1 MNKQIRYDINGLKAI
16 AILAIV
22 FYHLFDL
29 LNSSYFTNTTLFS
42 GGFLGVDVFFVIS
55 GFLITQSIFK
65 SLDSNSFSV
74 LDFYKK
80 RALRII
86 PPLLVL
92 CVFCL
97 FIGYFL
103 LFPEVY
109 LELAREVA
117 NVLVATGNFRF
128 ANSGGYFSLESS
140 DKLLLHSWYL
150 CITIQF
156 YLLYPLIIKGFYKAF
171 GLKWIKLSLLVL
183 FVVLLIVSTVVS
195 LGGKGYLLTQC
206 RIFELFLGAVVY
218 CYQDKLNTFATNN
231 KLSNLDLQVLGIITI
246 LSSIFTVSLE
256 NGIWLVT
263 TSALT
268 ILGTALVLIANKQN
282 ILLNNK
288 LFNIIGKSSYSLY
301 LWHWPLIIFIMR
313 MDFELD
319 FVHCLILSLVIFTFT
334 YISYN
339 FVEKKKQNN
348 YITLA
353 LYLFCI
359 ATYLLIKANNG
370 NNYLT
375 QFMVKEASRTVN
387 DKTKLSKEYTP
398 SIAFEENGSPVFH
411 YGLQSKTPNIF
422 LIGDSHADQFTY
434 FFKNIFKEPTY
445 VLAWH
450 ANMAYG
456 KNMLSLKQTVLTT
469 AKDKHT
475 YHDLYLK
482 VLNTLKPN
490 DIVILSNRW
499 DVHFKYYILE
509 KHLANTNENYKD
521 YLKLMIDDLD
531 EEISKRHN
539 LHFYIIGEGII
550 TSAQIVNCLKT
561 DLSKS
566 FLSFMLSK
574 EKCASTGNFLGEK
587 YELTNDALKTYA
599 TKHKNVTFIDRNI
612 PITIKKGLYRTFDD
626 NGLPLYYDDNHLSSA
641 GGILVGSYIMNRI
654 LEDKNQRK

>member
-1 MNKQIRYDINGLKAI
+1 MNKQLRYDINGLKAI

-22 FYHLFDL
+22 FYHFFDL
-29 LNSSYFTNTTLFS
+29 LNSGYFTNTSLFG

-55 GFLITQSIFK
+55 GFLITQSIFNQ
-65 SLDSNSFSV
+65 LNTDSFFV
-74 LDFYKK
+74 VEFYKR

-117 NVLVATGNFRF
+117 NVLVTTGNFRF

-156 YLLYPLIIKGFYKAF
+156 YLLYPIIIKGFYKAF

-183 FVVLLIVSTVVS
+183 FIVLLSVSVVVS
-195 LGGKGYLLTQC
+195 LNGKGYLLTQC
-206 RIFELFLGAVVY
+206 RIFELFFGAVIF
-218 CYQDKLNTFATNN
+218 CYQDKLSKFATIN
-231 KLSNLDLQVLGIITI
+231 KLSALDLQVLGVITI
-246 LSSIFTVSLE
+246 VSSIFTVSLE

-268 ILGTALVLIANKQN
+268 MLGTALVLVANKQN
-282 ILLNNK
+282 FLLNNK

-319 FVHCLILSLVIFTFT
+319 FIHCLILTLVIIAFTF
-334 YISYN
+334 ISYN
-339 FVEKKKQNN
+339 FIERKKLNN
-348 YITLA
+348 YVTLA

-359 ATYLLIKANNG
+359 AAYLLIKTHDG

-375 QFMVKEASRTVN
+375 KFMVKEASRTVN
-387 DKTKLSKEYTP
+387 DQTKLPKEYTP
-398 SIAFEENGSPVFH
+398 SIAFEENGAAVFH
-411 YGLQSKTPNIF
+411 YGLQTKTPNIF
-422 LIGDSHADQFTY
+422 VIGDSHADQYTY

-456 KNMLSLKQTVLTT
+456 KNMLSLKQTVLTS

-490 DIVILSNRW
+490 DKVILSNRW

-509 KHLANTNENYKD
+509 KLLANDISNYKD

-531 EEISKRHN
+531 EEISKRQD
-539 LHFYIIGEGII
+539 LHFYIIGEGVI

-574 EKCASTGNFLGEK
+574 EKCSSTGNFLGEK
-587 YELTNDALKTYA
+587 FELTNDALKTYA
-599 TKHKNVTFIDRNI
+599 NQHKNVTFIDRNV

-626 NGLPLYYDDNHLSSA
+626 KGLPLYYDDNHLSSA
-641 GGILVGSYIMNRI
+641 GGILVGTYIMDKV
-654 LEDKNQRK
+654 LED